1 MIKPLEEL
9 RQLANLIYNAKI
21 EGENTANR
29 VGQAFK
35 EIVEYWENFGLD
47 KFLRKDTDDSASGII
62 TFLKDI
68 IVKGWS
74 VFTKGWKTATY
85 DGNGLYDH
93 GAQVDENGNGILNSL
108 FVRQFVSAPK
118 FVFNEVNVT
127 KSEQWNTNAY
137 GTIEKVDTEKREI
150 TLHLEENDY
159 GSVEVG
165 DICRGIFADIDDTY
179 NSSEN
184 GEGSFDHCGFVV
196 HRGFFTTYFTVEKII
211 VNRRGRCVF
220 QYKKRT
226 DNTPDPCPYMDFA
239 QYGSFIDKDRRSS
252 MYLSSRGHSYIEV
265 LDGVSTWEIQ
275 PENRVCR
282 YGWLGNLTIRND
294 DGTYQTLEGNGLFA
308 QNHVYFGGDI
318 IKLSNISD
326 LDDLQKMAGA
336 YDISLSR
343 YQGVITVDDLGNVIG
358 GLYSISDS
366 GIKQYKL
373 STAVYVR
380 KGNDILLEE
389 DDATESVTEG
399 HYRVTASSDDCTV
412 EIKNSSVYIK
422 SIKNIRD
429 GESDTE
435 EDIDY
440 DAMRKVEA
448 CKVTI
453 YVELEGKTTK
463 IIEFPIRVVHDPLP
477 FLDCDLDNEYASV
490 CWNTKAKMY
499 TGFPI
504 KSVATL
510 LYHNNPWQ
518 IDKDSHV
525 DGLPD
530 GLQADI
536 SFADKKMAISITT
549 NGKKSGD
556 FLAKKEGE
564 ATVTTHNLS
573 IHIIGTYAG
582 ARYEYSKLLTIDRRA
597 DTTVYEI
604 IPSSDS
610 IIMDKDKTLSVNSL
624 SCEVWATSSDD
635 KRYKVDDL
643 SAAGL
648 EVKYCKGEG
657 TPNLAF
663 GTSVSVTKN
672 DKSVTLGLF
681 NKTTGEILD
690 KETVPIVAWGEDGKG
705 VEFIYFRS
713 KDAQTVFDNYKPD
726 EWFADAKY
734 QGGSESEYIGEIQK
748 KYPNWTDDPQGIDP
762 EHPFEYVSI
771 RKSTNGVWGKF
782 SQPAIY
788 ASIARSI
795 KSINTFY
802 AIVPQDKVGTKP
814 SDSDFT
820 HDELT
825 DVVISDNKG
834 KWLWSADKVEYSDG
848 STPEYLNKTCLGAC
862 EELANVT
869 EQYGVS
875 TDPSVQPSAPYDAS
889 GAYPTNLN
897 EGDCIWSRDHIVWL
911 NNSSSDTDWQ
921 FIGKIGVDGDGV
933 TSTEIAYGSSM
944 SDQTLPTSWYSSQ
957 SQVTINDT
965 YCWFWTR
972 TIWHYKKSADRT
984 AYTKSYKGKDGDAVT
999 YYEARFSEQR
1009 AAVYVEKDFET
1020 GYVGVKFRGS
1030 FYLVEGD
1037 NSSKASGSGLGLK
1050 LEFLNEAGT
1059 VIVTRTAS
1067 VNGSSFSYNNSSNTD
1082 IQSNYRN
1089 QDDNKITSCRYT
1101 VTCNDGRDTKSGVIP
1116 IGFNAGSVFYH
1127 TDERFESLLQN
1138 DKGYS
1143 ELTQIVN
1150 GIFTRVQRLGVNML
1164 MGTTT
1169 GVGWTKETTC
1179 AKSDYTFNADKREFT
1194 IINYF
1199 PKFRAGYEFDET
1211 KDSDNS
1217 SFATLKSPIVRIVRG
1232 QKYIVSFQ
1240 LSSVDERIISDDKI
1254 NFNVCLRYG
1263 TSTECVVNGDTKF
1276 FAWGN
1281 KIDESDGKRE
1291 NVIIRSSSDPNRY
1304 YIIFE
1309 ASNNYDYIQVL
1320 FINAVARC
1328 NSSSDTQRDGTW
1340 YYTSWPYSSTSKQII
1355 NSDATISEDDTKK
1368 VTVEVYDVYTGSST
1382 QYYRETATT
1391 TDIVTPISMSVSKI
1405 QMEQALYDDVNEI
1418 IPSPYKESQNA
1429 IESYIKQTADSIKLH
1444 ASKIIFEGE
1453 TVINGKFIVDNYG
1466 NVTLNYLTANNATIN
1481 GTINATSGH
1490 IGGTTLYNP
1499 SKEKYETTG
1508 GFEINGSGLTYIVTE
1523 TMSKTDDMGYIIC
1536 RNDKYG
1542 RFAGIGANVLP
1553 ASTGTSAVARFENN
1567 DTTSFQT
1574 ENIAMILQA
1583 QGKSSWEYGI
1593 TTKNIA
1599 CAVYGGCFTGFALGV
1614 KIIDASTR
1622 AQSVYLKRSDNVI
1635 TCIGGNQID
1644 LYLLDAHTYDDG
1656 HVFIIKK
1663 DGNCDL
1669 RIHPYYSYDQNG
1681 TQQTTY
1687 LRHDKG
1693 DIVYGITDYLSVN
1706 SWMDSMMLI
1715 YHAGLYVTNNN
1726 KKYVGGWVQYIL
1738 PRVW

>member
-108 FVRQFVSAPK
+108 FVSQFVSAPK

-165 DICRGIFADIDDTY
+165 DICRGIFADIDDIY

-220 QYKKRT
+220 QYQKRT

-389 DDATESVTEG
+389 DDTTESVTEG

-429 GESDTE
+429 GESVTE

-510 LYHNNPWQ
+510 LYHNNPWE

-530 GLQADI
+530 GLKADI

-681 NKTTGEILD
+681 NKTTDEILD

-875 TDPSVQPSAPYDAS
+875 TDTSVQPYAPYDAS
-889 GAYPTNLN
+889 GAYPTNLK

-1009 AAVYVEKDFET
+1009 AAVYVEKDYET

-1101 VTCNDGRDTKSGVIP
+1101 VICNDGRDTKSGVIP

-1143 ELTQIVN
+1143 ELTQSVH
-1150 GIFTRVQRLGVNML
+1150 GIYTHVQRLETNML

-1169 GVGWTKETTC
+1169 GVGWTKEVT
-1179 AKSDYTFNADKREFT
+1179 SDASYFSFNEAARQFDLV
-1194 IINYF
+1194 NYY
-1199 PKFRAGYEFDET
+1199 PAFRSGFEEKGTSY
-1211 KDSDNS
+1211 S
-1217 SFATLKSPIVRIVRG
+1217 TLKSPIVRIEKNK
-1232 QKYIVSFQ
+1232 KYIISFCMTTNSKVSFSIGIRFGTASEC
-1240 LSSVDERIISDDKI
+1240 SSGARYFTWNNNVEPDDKSNKQEGVI
-1254 NFNVCLRYG
+1254 YRSKSDSSRYFVVIETN
-1263 TSTECVVNGDTKF
+1263 TSSYE
-1276 FAWGN
+1276 
-1281 KIDESDGKRE
+1281 
-1291 NVIIRSSSDPNRY
+1291 Y
-1304 YIIFE
+1304 M
-1309 ASNNYDYIQVL
+1309 QVL
-1320 FINAVARC
+1320 FINAVVVSKKDDIPISTSKHAEDIVTY
-1328 NSSSDTQRDGTW
+1328 NSA
-1340 YYTSWPYSSTSKQII
+1340 WPYSDTTKHTLSSSTII
-1355 NSDATISEDDTKK
+1355 SDGDTVKTIKERNA
-1368 VTVEVYDVYTGSST
+1368 YFTGSST
-1382 QYYRETATT
+1382 QYLEET
-1391 TDIVTPISMSVSKI
+1391 DVTIYSVESISMSVSKI
-1405 QMEQALYDDVNEI
+1405 QMESAVRDQIADIE
-1418 IPSPYKESQNA
+1418 PSDYKESQNV

-1444 ASKIIFEGE
+1444 ASKIIFKGE
-1453 TVINGKFIVDNYG
+1453 TVINDKFIVDPEG
-1466 NVTLNYLTANNATIN
+1466 NVTLNELTANNATIN

-1490 IGGTTLYNP
+1490 IGGTVLYNP
-1499 SKEKYETTG
+1499 NTGKYETTG
-1508 GFEINGSGLTYIVTE
+1508 GFNISGSGLSYIVTGE
-1523 TMSKTDDMGYIIC
+1523 MGKTDDMAYIIC
-1536 RNDKYG
+1536 RNDTYG

>member
-389 DDATESVTEG
+389 DDTTESVTEG

-448 CKVTI
+448 CKVNI

-510 LYHNNPWQ
+510 LYHNNPWE

-610 IIMDKDKTLSVNSL
+610 IIMYKDKTLSVNSL

-648 EVKYCKGEG
+648 EVRYCKGEG

-681 NKTTGEILD
+681 NKTTDKILD

-726 EWFADAKY
+726 EWFADVKY

-889 GAYPTNLN
+889 GAYPTNLK

-1009 AAVYVEKDFET
+1009 AAVYVEKDYET

-1037 NSSKASGSGLGLK
+1037 NSSKASGSGLGLT
-1050 LEFLNEAGT
+1050 LEFLNEAGV

-1116 IGFNAGSVFYH
+1116 IGFNAGSVFYQ
-1127 TDERFESLLQN
+1127 TEGRFESLLQGSN
-1138 DKGYS
+1138 GYS
-1143 ELTQIVN
+1143 ELTQTTN
-1150 GIFTRVQRLGVNML
+1150 GIFRRVQRLEVNML

-1169 GVGWTKETTC
+1169 ALGWAKETTC
-1179 AKSDYTFNADKREFT
+1179 DKSGYTFSADNRAFL
-1194 IINYF
+1194 ISNYY
-1199 PKFRAGYEFDET
+1199 PKFRDGF
-1211 KDSDNS
+1211 KDSS
-1217 SFATLKSPIVRIVRG
+1217 YATLKSPIIRIIRG
-1232 QKYIVSFQ
+1232 QKYIVSFRP
-1240 LSSVDERIISDDKI
+1240 LSIGDGV

-1263 TSTECVVNGDTKF
+1263 TATECAVNDDTKY
-1276 FAWGN
+1276 FAWSN
-1281 KIDESDGKRE
+1281 MIKESEGKKE
-1291 NVIIRSSSDPNRY
+1291 YVIIQSSSDPNRY
-1304 YIIFE
+1304 YVIFE
-1309 ASNNYDYIQVL
+1309 ASSNYDYMQVL
-1320 FINAVARC
+1320 FINAIADGDAT
-1328 NSSSDTQRDGTW
+1328 SSTTESDTT
-1340 YYTSWPYSSTSKQII
+1340 YINSSWPYPERKEYHMGT
-1355 NSDATISEDDTKK
+1355 DTVTVSEDGATRTTVAKYAIYTGTDTKYGT
-1368 VTVEVYDVYTGSST
+1368 VIRTTVEHV
-1382 QYYRETATT
+1382 
-1391 TDIVTPISMSVSKI
+1391 VSRNL
-1405 QMEQALYDDVNEI
+1405 QVAYLQLEQALYDDVKEI

-1429 IESYIKQTADSIKLH
+1429 IESYIKQTADSITIH
-1444 ASKIIFEGE
+1444 AGQIHLEGY
-1453 TVINGKFIVDNYG
+1453 TTINNGFSIDEQG
-1466 NVTLNYLTANNATIN
+1466 NMTANNMTANNANI
-1481 GTINATSGH
+1481 
-1490 IGGTTLYNP
+1490 IGGRLVISKDSYSIAIETLDNEPGGIITARNGDLIGIRLGISKPKSDNYKGSSIYTDIASAFSSETIAKNIVNGPVLMMGFYHGGGGSSYSFLSSNFFYNQHIDTQYIQAGGLSLTSFIVDDAVGSYNNQTSLVDLDSLIVKHPAWFP
-1499 SKEKYETTG
+1499 SVLVFKNTYAKT
-1508 GFEINGSGLTYIVTE
+1508 FELGDPNAKDSLGLI
-1523 TMSKTDDMGYIIC
+1523 K
-1536 RNDKYG
+1536 NYG
-1542 RFAGIGANVLP
+1542 RFLFCWHMGGDITFTASVSGKGIRAKSGNGYKDV
-1553 ASTGTSAVARFENN
+1553 
-1567 DTTSFQT
+1567 TSF
-1574 ENIAMILQA
+1574 
-1583 QGKSSWEYGI
+1583 KSTAKMELVLFYSDGEHWLL
-1593 TTKNIA
+1593 TTHN
-1599 CAVYGGCFTGFALGV
+1599 T
-1614 KIIDASTR
+1614 
-1622 AQSVYLKRSDNVI
+1622 
-1635 TCIGGNQID
+1635 
-1644 LYLLDAHTYDDG
+1644 
-1656 HVFIIKK
+1656 
-1663 DGNCDL
+1663 
-1669 RIHPYYSYDQNG
+1669 
-1681 TQQTTY
+1681 
-1687 LRHDKG
+1687 
-1693 DIVYGITDYLSVN
+1693 
-1706 SWMDSMMLI
+1706 SM
-1715 YHAGLYVTNNN
+1715 V
-1726 KKYVGGWVQYIL
+1726 
-1738 PRVW
+1738 

>member
-211 VNRRGRCVF
+211 VNRRGICVF
-220 QYKKRT
+220 QYQKRT

-389 DDATESVTEG
+389 DDTAESVTEG

-412 EIKNSSVYIK
+412 EIKNSAVYIK

-435 EDIDY
+435 DDIDY

-530 GLQADI
+530 GLKADI

-549 NGKKSGD
+549 DGKKSGD

-726 EWFADAKY
+726 EWFTDVNY

-771 RKSTNGVWGKF
+771 RKSVNGVWGKF
-782 SQPAIY
+782 SKPAIY

-795 KSINTFY
+795 KSINTYY

-911 NNSSSDTDWQ
+911 NNTTTDTDWQ
-921 FIGKIGVDGDGV
+921 FIGKIGVSGDGV
-933 TSTEIAYGSSM
+933 TSTDIAYGSSK
-944 SDQTLPTSWYSSQ
+944 SANTYPTSWYGSP

-972 TIWHYKKSADRT
+972 TIWHYKKSADKT
-984 AYTKSYKGKDGDAVT
+984 VYSKSYKGKDGDSVT

-1009 AAVYVEKDFET
+1009 AAVYVEKDYET
-1020 GYVGVKFRGS
+1020 GYVGVKFSGS

-1037 NSSKASGSGLGLK
+1037 NASKASGSGLGLK

-1067 VNGSSFSYNNSSNTD
+1067 VNGSSFSYNNSSKTD
-1082 IQSNYRN
+1082 IQNNYRN
-1089 QDDNKITSCRYT
+1089 QGNDKITSCRYT

-1138 DKGYS
+1138 DKGYT
-1143 ELTQIVN
+1143 ELTQNVN
-1150 GIFTRVQRLGVNML
+1150 GIFTHVQLLETNLL
-1164 MGTTT
+1164 MGSST
-1169 GVGWTKETTC
+1169 GTGWTKEVS
-1179 AKSDYTFNADKREFT
+1179 SDESYFSFNETDREFR
-1194 IINYF
+1194 IVNYY
-1199 PKFRAGYEFDET
+1199 PAFRSGY
-1211 KDSDNS
+1211 SGS
-1217 SFATLKSPIVRIVRG
+1217 SFSTLKSPIVRVERG
-1232 QKYIVSFQ
+1232 KKYIISFQ
-1240 LSSVDERIISDDKI
+1240 ATQGTGV
-1254 NFNVCLRYG
+1254 NFNIGVRFG
-1263 TSTECVVNGDTKF
+1263 TASLCDQGQQLFEFNNRVS
-1276 FAWGN
+1276 GN
-1281 KIDESDGKRE
+1281 YEDANKKPNTIYQSKSD
-1291 NVIIRSSSDPNRY
+1291 NSRY
-1304 YIIFE
+1304 YIIIK
-1309 ASNNYDYIQVL
+1309 ADSRYDYMQVL
-1320 FINAVARC
+1320 FINIISTYEKTTSHHAEDVVTI
-1328 NSSSDTQRDGTW
+1328 NSA
-1340 YYTSWPYSSTSKQII
+1340 WPYSSTSTQTL
-1355 NSDATISEDDTKK
+1355 SSSTTISDGDTVKTTK
-1368 VTVEVYDVYTGSST
+1368 VRNAYYTGSST
-1382 QYYRETATT
+1382 QYAEQ
-1391 TDIVTPISMSVSKI
+1391 TDVTIERVEPVSTSVSKI
-1405 QMEQALYDDVNEI
+1405 QMELASRDAIADIE
-1418 IPSPYKESQNA
+1418 PSSYKESQNA
-1429 IESYIKQTADSIKLH
+1429 IESYIKQTADSIEIR
-1444 ASKIIFEGE
+1444 ASKIIFKGE
-1453 TVINGKFIVDNYG
+1453 TVINGKFVVDNDG
-1466 NVTLNYLTANNATIN
+1466 NVTLNNLTANNATIN
-1481 GTINATSGH
+1481 GVINATSGK
-1490 IGGTTLYNP
+1490 IGGSLTYNY
-1499 SKEKYETTG
+1499 STKKYEATG
-1508 GFEINGSGLTYIVTE
+1508 GFNISGSGLTYIIDGE
-1523 TMSKTDDMGYIIC
+1523 MDKEDMGYIIC
-1536 RNDKYG
+1536 RNDYYG

-1553 ASTGTSAVARFENN
+1553 PSTGSSAVARFENN
-1567 DTTSFQT
+1567 DTKSFQT

-1583 QGKSSWEYGI
+1583 QGKSSWDFGAA
-1593 TTKNIA
+1593 TKNIA
-1599 CAVYGGCFTGFALGV
+1599 CATYGGCFTGFALGV
-1614 KIIDASTR
+1614 KIIDASVS
-1622 AQSVYLKRSDNVI
+1622 AQTVYLTRSDNVI
-1635 TCIGGNQID
+1635 TCIGDKQID

-1656 HVFIIKK
+1656 HVFIIKR
-1663 DGNCDL
+1663 DGKCEV
-1669 RIHPYYSYDQNG
+1669 RVHPYYSYDQNN
-1681 TQQTTY
+1681 TRQTTY
-1687 LRHDKG
+1687 LRYDQG
-1693 DIVYGITDYLSVN
+1693 AIVYGTTDYLTLQ

-1715 YHAGLYVTNNN
+1715 YHAGLSVTND
-1726 KKYVGGWVQYIL
+1726 KTTYVGAWMQYKL
-1738 PRVW
+1738 VRDW